1 MTVSSVHGHLGELG
15 GALGGGL
22 RQVGGGL
29 LVDAQVVV
37 VRLVPLVLVRLVPG
51 RVRVWVWVR
60 VRGEIWPKK
69 EGVGER

>member
-1 MTVSSVHGHLGELG
+1 MDILGELG

-69 EGVGER
+69 EGEGER